1 MVYARR
7 TEKFA
12 NVSELK
18 LNKDKQFPMNHQ
30 NFNNIDCNQYF
41 VDITHYTCL
50 WAYFWYDWHGLAS
63 QLGAEGE
70 GLIASTYY
78 VKQIHI
84 L

>member
-18 LNKDKQFPMNHQ
+18 LNKDKQFPMEPI
-30 NFNNIDCNQYF
+30 FSW
-41 VDITHYTCL
+41 HYTIH
-50 WAYFWYDWHGLAS
+50 ATHVMSIFWYDWHGLAS

-70 GLIASTYY
+70 GESLIASTYY